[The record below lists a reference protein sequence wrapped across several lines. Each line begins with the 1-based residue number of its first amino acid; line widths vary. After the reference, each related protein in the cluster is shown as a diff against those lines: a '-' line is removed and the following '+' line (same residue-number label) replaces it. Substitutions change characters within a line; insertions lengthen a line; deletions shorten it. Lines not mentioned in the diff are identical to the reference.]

1 MSIHYSLLQ
10 LKVSS
15 DCHIFNRQATY
26 VYSGAQEKLS
36 LFHYK
41 QMPGQKEVID
51 VDVWKTPLPPPKFSV
66 PETWSAMFS
75 LEKLLETQAP
85 VSLQYARGEINIQ

>member
-15 DCHIFNRQATY
+15 DCQIFNRQVTY

-36 LFHYK
+36 LFSYK
-41 QMPGQKEVID
+41 QMPGQEEVIEMD
-51 VDVWKTPLPPPKFSV
+51 IWKNPFPAPRFSV

-85 VSLQYARGEINIQ
+85 VSLQYARGEINTQ